1 MTRIPAGIGHRIC
14 SHAVAWV
21 TALMLAVAMVCI
33 PQAVAMDDGTATDAV
48 TVDINT
54 ATAPVTA
61 QSGYHLT
68 LDIANPTDHALPAGT
83 VTLSTNVHYT
93 FISRTDIQQWAQDEV
108 GIPTPQVLAEVQTP
122 DIAPGGTATVAIDA
136 DADNAVLTSIAEWGP
151 KPLRVDFHTDGTSVE
166 THTFLTRS
174 AEGLNGAATPAL
186 NVTVALPLS
195 STQWQVDTDDLTTLL
210 TDGADADS
218 DVISL
223 SKTGEAQVKEQTQ
236 LLNNHPGVQVVA
248 DPTYLDAMRMPI
260 RSSAIMQPAGFDI
273 TAYAAADTGRYDRTG
288 IRAEDW
294 NAATAL
300 AQYRQAL
307 GDDEAEL
314 DAVAWQGSASWTQQ
328 ALTTAKRQ
336 GYDTVV
342 ATSDFSD
349 MSLGIVRTDTTV
361 VPTDAGD
368 VTVLAA
374 QPVLSGLAQGQ
385 ATSQAAT
392 AERTAGGRLA
402 RFVAQSAFY
411 QMEQPYTER
420 NLLICLDSSTDTAT
434 LDALLSAIEQ
444 SPWLQMTDLHTL
456 MSATPSA
463 TGQDALLA
471 VPDGDGAGQA
481 VSERFTPALDAL
493 GNANDVVIR
502 FRDSVLTDAQEESMK
517 ASEDTQALARQDADS
532 VTHRSED
539 TTTWVDQLL
548 AVNRRCALHALS
560 YNATA
565 DSATLAGPQTIAET
579 LSDAVRI
586 TPIESLNVVSETA
599 NMPVTVSN
607 ALPYPVRVQVSATT
621 DSMTIVTSRL
631 VDVVVPPTSEEQTT
645 LAIRVST
652 SGTANAQLTL
662 LDREGNAFGAAQSTT
677 ITSALQISDMSGFI
691 IIVCAVLL
699 GIAGLWRQ
707 FHRVKDPDE

>member
-68 LDIANPTDHALPAGT
+68 LDITNPTDHALPAGT

-122 DIAPGGTATVAIDA
+122 DIAPGGTATVAIDV

-210 TDGADADS
+210 TDDADADS

-385 ATSQAAT
+385 ATSQTAT

-481 VSERFTPALDAL
+481 VSD
-493 GNANDVVIR
+493 
-502 FRDSVLTDAQEESMK
+502 
-517 ASEDTQALARQDADS
+517 
-532 VTHRSED
+532 ED
-539 TTTWVDQLL
+539 TTAWVNQLL

-579 LSDAVRI
+579 LSNAVRI